1 MSASERWLAAVR
13 PLITAA
19 PEGACAPGVSVMISS
34 SVSSVLEP
42 FRDAIGG
49 AAIVVSPVNNIQ
61 PPLQGVT
68 RAASRDQSFAYVLVG
83 DVDGEVVL
91 RAMKNHDF
99 KRAVALCDSEV
110 QKSHG
115 NLDGVMATAAA
126 AAERVRAA
134 SRGKR
139 LAGEARLLAQQA
151 MAFEADPS
159 GLYDGGAHGV

>member
-49 AAIVVSPVNNIQ
+49 AAIVVAPVHNIQ
-61 PPLQGVT
+61 PPLLGVT
-68 RAASRDQSFAYVLVG
+68 RAASRDQAFAYVLVG

-91 RAMKNHDF
+91 RAIKNHDF
-99 KRAVALCDSEV
+99 KRAVALCASEGRALGGHV
-110 QKSHG
+110 
-115 NLDGVMATAAA
+115 NT
-126 AAERVRAA
+126 RVHVNIMFTRA
-134 SRGKR
+134 
-139 LAGEARLLAQQA
+139 LVF
-151 MAFEADPS
+151 M
-159 GLYDGGAHGV
+159 